1 MKSQPDQQKSIK
13 RLEFSKKKSYSFD
26 SNANEALLNH
36 PSSTCWEGFYQW
48 KSYLHLAKLNV
59 IERNFAF
66 LKPTALD
73 ASKILCEYFQLK
85 YSFHLSFEIPSNE
98 A

>member
-36 PSSTCWEGFYQW
+36 PSSTCWEGFSQW

-73 ASKILCEYFQLK
+73 ASKILCVNI
-85 YSFHLSFEIPSNE
+85 ST
-98 A
+98 